1 MPRDRIKQRPT
12 MKPEM
17 NMGEMMAAPV
27 RKVAKAALGFAVEQV
42 NRGVRASK
50 RQALQSTIDR
60 LKGKKSR

>member
-1 MPRDRIKQRPT
+1 MPRDRIKQRVT
-12 MKPEM
+12 EVVS
-17 NMGEMMAAPV
+17 APV

-50 RQALQSTIDR
+50 RQTLQSTIDR